1 MNESGIYL
9 ADWTWRIN
17 DEFVTAVNVVTP
29 RYPFYYNAMM
39 NTEYLKLRAIRQT
52 PLAKAKIEK
61 LIKTGIP
68 RPYMVEIKENL
79 FAGNINYK
87 LDPMEAEKVYVASCA
102 VWNELIARE
111 MNKEYMKKL
120 VAWIQNERKTVD
132 IYPEAKNTFRA
143 FKLTPFSLVRVVIIG
158 QDPYHTPGVADGLS
172 FSSKKENIPPS
183 LMNIYTEIY
192 NDCYYKN
199 PQNESQQQF
208 FNTADLTHWANQGV
222 LLLNRMLSVSK
233 GLPESHKNKGWEQF
247 NEEVIKKL
255 NQTHKPIVY
264 MLWGKKAQE
273 LKSLIE
279 KRNLILE
286 AAHPSPFS
294 VEGFYGCKHF
304 SQANQFLKEYYG
316 SKQIVWANYKGIYQ
330 YT

>member
-1 MNESGIYL
+1 MESGIYL
-9 ADWTWRIN
+9 ADWTWKIG
-17 DEFVTAVNVVTP
+17 DKLVTAINVVTP
-29 RYPFYYNAMM
+29 RYPFHYNAMM
-39 NTEYLKLRAIRQT
+39 NTEYLKRRAILQT
-52 PLAKAKIEK
+52 PLAKAKIESF
-61 LIKTGIP
+61 IKNGIP

-79 FAGNINYK
+79 FAGNSNYK
-87 LDPMEAEKVYVASCA
+87 LDSMEPEKIYVASCP
-102 VWNELIARE
+102 VWNELIAKE
-111 MNKEYMKKL
+111 MNKEYMKSL
-120 VAWIQNERKTVD
+120 IAWIQNERKTTD
-132 IYPEAKNTFRA
+132 IFPDAKSTFRA
-143 FKLTPFSLVRVVIIG
+143 FKLTPFSMVRVVIIG
-158 QDPYHTPGVADGLS
+158 QDPYHTPGVADGLA
-172 FSSKKENIPPS
+172 FSTKKDNIPPS
-183 LMNIYTEIY
+183 LMNIYSEIY

-199 PQNESQQQF
+199 PQNESQQQL
-208 FNTADLTHWANQGV
+208 FNTSDLTHWANQGV
-222 LLLNRMLSVSK
+222 LLLNRLLSVSK

-255 NQTHKPIVY
+255 NQTEKPIVY

-273 LKSLIE
+273 IKPLIE

-304 SQANQFLKEYYG
+304 SQTNQFLKEYYG